1 MSCKRIYAQI
11 YVKDGSAFKSFE
23 ANEKISD
30 SGDIIEVA
38 ETFENRGAD
47 GIIIYDLSDDDVSH
61 ERTILAIR
69 GITAKLDIPVI
80 AGGNVKRLEDIK
92 KYLYA
97 GCSMA
102 IVEKGAKDP
111 VNGKDLTESCV
122 ERFGKEKIC
131 IRQKKG
137 ELYLDGHCGEQY
149 IVTMSE
155 SDSASE
161 LLKKDDI
168 TGICSKAYN
177 NPDFDFY
184 AEKIKCKEEGVD
196 DIKTIEPEMDFEK
209 LKTNEAGLIPVIVQD
224 YKTDEVLMM
233 AWMNRE
239 SFEKT
244 YKTGIMSYFSRSR
257 NELWVKGET
266 SGHYQYLRSMHVDC
280 DEDTLLAKV
289 KQVGAACHTGSRSCF
304 YREILS
310 KDYGETN
317 PLKIFSEVMDV
328 INDRKKNPKKGS
340 YTTYLFEQ
348 GIDKVLKKCGEE
360 AAEVIIAAKN
370 PDKEEIKYEIA
381 DYLYHVMVLM
391 SMKDIT
397 WEDIIKELANR

>member
-1 MSCKRIYAQI
+1 MSGKRIYAQI
-11 YVKDGSAFKSFE
+11 YVKNGFAYKSFE
-23 ANEKISD
+23 TNEKISD
-30 SGDIIEVA
+30 SEDIIEIA

-61 ERTILAIR
+61 ERTVLAIR
-69 GITAKLDIPVI
+69 GITSKVDIPVI
-80 AGGNVKRLEDIK
+80 AGENVKRLEDIK

-97 GCSMA
+97 GCDMA
-102 IVEKGAKDP
+102 IVEEGAKDP
-111 VNGKDLTESCV
+111 VKGNDLTESCL
-122 ERFGKEKIC
+122 ERFGEEKVCVIKEK
-131 IRQKKG
+131 G
-137 ELYLDGHCGEQY
+137 LLCGEQY

-155 SDSASE
+155 RDLASD
-161 LLKKDDI
+161 LLKRPDI
-168 TGICSKAYN
+168 AGVCSKVYN
-177 NPDFDFY
+177 DLDFDFY

-196 DIKTIEPEMDFEK
+196 GINTLEPEMDFDK
-209 LKTNEAGLIPVIVQD
+209 LKTNDAGLIPVIVQD

-244 YKTGIMSYFSRSR
+244 YKTGTMTYFSRSR

-266 SGHYQYLRSMHVDC
+266 SGHYQYLRSMYVDC

-289 KQVGAACHTGSRSCF
+289 KQVEAACHTGAKSCF

-310 KDYGETN
+310 KGCGGTN
-317 PLKIFSEVMDV
+317 PLKVFTEVMDV
-328 INDRKKNPKKGS
+328 INDRKTNPKKGS

-391 SMKDIT
+391 SMKDIS

>member
-1 MSCKRIYAQI
+1 MGCKKICAQI
-11 YVKDGSAFKSFE
+11 YVKDGCAFNSYE
-23 ANEKISD
+23 ATEKITE
-30 SGDIIEVA
+30 SGDISELA
-38 ETFENRGAD
+38 EMFENRGAD
-47 GIIIYDLSDDDVSH
+47 CIFIYDLSEDDVSH

-69 GITAKLDIPVI
+69 SITSKIDIPVI

-97 GCSMA
+97 GCAMA
-102 IVEKGAKDP
+102 IVDEGATDP
-111 VNGKDLTESCV
+111 VNGNDLTESCLD
-122 ERFGKEKIC
+122 RFGEEKIC
-131 IRQKKG
+131 IRKEKG
-137 ELYLDGHCGEQY
+137 VLYLDWHCGEQFF
-149 IVTMSE
+149 VTLHDG
-155 SDSASE
+155 DSVAD
-161 LLKKDDI
+161 LLKKHEI
-168 TGICSKAYN
+168 AGVCSSKFN
-177 NPDFDFY
+177 SPDFDFY
-184 AEKIKCKEEGVD
+184 AEKMKCKDEGVD
-196 DIKTIEPEMDFEK
+196 GIKTLEPEMDFDE
-209 LKTNEAGLIPVIVQD
+209 LKTNEAGLIPVVVQD
-224 YKTDEVLMM
+224 YKTGEVLMM

-244 YKTGIMSYFSRSR
+244 YKTGTMTYFSRSR

-266 SGHYQYLRSMHVDC
+266 SGHYQYLRSMYVDC

-289 KQVGAACHTGSRSCF
+289 KQVGVACHTGARSCF
-304 YREILS
+304 FREILS
-310 KDYGETN
+310 RGCGETN
-317 PLKIFSEVMDV
+317 PLKIFTEVMDV

-397 WEDIIKELANR
+397 WDDIIKELANR